1 MQTKL
6 TLTMD
11 RLAIEGAKYYAKEHH
26 TSLSRMV
33 QTFFSGLTKTET
45 GGVDLSGVL
54 RELSGVLKDENV
66 KDVKIDKQNRLVRRF
81 ES

>member
-11 RLAIEGAKYYAKEHH
+11 QFAIEDAKHYAKEHH

-33 QTFFSGLTKTET
+33 QTFFSGLMKTET
-45 GGVDLSGVL
+45 GGIELTGVL
-54 RELSGVLKDENV
+54 RELSGVLRDEDLGNV
-66 KDVKIDKQNRLVRRF
+66 KSDKQSRLVQRF